1 MKFWQI
7 LSLAVLCTIAKP
19 NYSLYTDK
27 KGKKVGDVITVYVA
41 ENAQASKNAGTKTDQ
56 GTGFKGNF
64 SDPTG
69 ILSKIPGWE
78 TVMSLDAGTNNSFQ
92 GEGQTER
99 KGALQAVLS
108 VKIDQVLDNGNLL
121 IKGTKSVKV
130 NDETETITLSGI
142 IRPEDISS
150 ANTIASNK
158 IADAQIEYSG
168 DGVANGAQQAG
179 WITRFLNW
187 LF

>member
-1 MKFWQI
+1 MKF
-7 LSLAVLCTIAKP
+7 LSLMALCVCAVWAKP

-27 KGKKVGDVITVYVA
+27 KGKRVGDVITVLVA
-41 ENAQASKNAGTKTDQ
+41 ENAQASKNTGTKTDQ
-56 GTGFKGNF
+56 GGSFKGSF

-69 ILSKIPGWE
+69 VLSKIPGWE
-78 TVMSLDAGTNNSFQ
+78 TVMSLEAGNNNQFQ
-92 GEGQTER
+92 GSGETER

-108 VKIDQVLDNGNLL
+108 VKIDQVLDNGNLM

-130 NDETETITLSGI
+130 NDETEMITLSGV

-150 ANTIASNK
+150 ANTIMSNK

-168 DGVANGAQQAG
+168 DGVANSAQQPG

-187 LF
+187 LL